1 MKKYTLLWSILFIGI
16 AAQAQYQ
23 PDSAR
28 SGKEILKLLVG
39 NNMKI
44 QDIDY
49 WGALDAVGTFKNS
62 NTILSMSEGVYLG
75 TGSWQG
81 PAVPNKYGNLTSR
94 QKGPGLMIANDRNL
108 SSISTGKLFDIAV
121 LKFSFI
127 PECDTIAFNYIFG
140 SEEYPEYVNKKF
152 NDVFGF
158 FITGPGIEGTR
169 NMAVLPDDSTP
180 ITINSVNM
188 LYNKEYY
195 ISNPI
200 LQPGEQKSTIQF
212 DGITTKLIA
221 KSAVIPGKL
230 YTIKI
235 AIADVNDGMY
245 DSGVFLEANSF
256 NCYGNTMKDSVVA
269 KITINIEF
277 AFNSAVI
284 PEKYYTELN
293 KIVQQLKLNPSYKT
307 DINGHTDNV
316 GSADFNLQLSE
327 NRAKSVA
334 DYLISKGVAPAQVK
348 YNGYGSTQ
356 PLNNNTTEAEK
367 ARNRRVEFIIRKPLH

>member
-28 SGKEILKLLVG
+28 SGKEILQLLVG
-39 NNMKI
+39 NNMKV

-49 WGALDAVGTFKNS
+49 WGTLDAIGTFKNS

-94 QKGPGLMIANDRNL
+94 QKSTGLLIANDRNL

-127 PECDTIAFNYIFG
+127 SECDTIAFNYIFG

-180 ITINSVNM
+180 ITSNSVNM
-188 LYNKEYY
+188 LYNK
-195 ISNPI
+195 
-200 LQPGEQKSTIQF
+200 
-212 DGITTKLIA
+212 
-221 KSAVIPGKL
+221 
-230 YTIKI
+230 
-235 AIADVNDGMY
+235 
-245 DSGVFLEANSF
+245 
-256 NCYGNTMKDSVVA
+256 
-269 KITINIEF
+269 
-277 AFNSAVI
+277 
-284 PEKYYTELN
+284 
-293 KIVQQLKLNPSYKT
+293 
-307 DINGHTDNV
+307 
-316 GSADFNLQLSE
+316 
-327 NRAKSVA
+327 
-334 DYLISKGVAPAQVK
+334 
-348 YNGYGSTQ
+348 
-356 PLNNNTTEAEK
+356 
-367 ARNRRVEFIIRKPLH
+367 